1 MEDVDMKRGYVDE
14 SDHAQEHSHREHEPH
29 HHHHDHGSHHHEEPM
44 SQEEVLN
51 SLLLLGQVALNAG
64 DYESAVEAYASVLQ
78 LEPNETALYNLGSFR
93 ARGLGVKQ
101 DFMEA
106 ARLFHQAELL
116 GNDRAGKLCA
126 KCMFDYA
133 HKGFENKTPADL
145 YAAMA
150 VFVSRVYPE
159 ATEPKQEVSH
169 GLFAIASTHY
179 NRGEYSEAARFF
191 RAAAEF
197 GNDGYAQY
205 YLAMLYGAGAGV
217 EKNDLA
223 ALYWL
228 DCAVDNGAADIALAD
243 RDGMID
249 AYRQSLSASEF
260 RETMM
265 SLSNSC
271 ETGTLDIPVN
281 PDKAARWGEAS

>member
-1 MEDVDMKRGYVDE
+1 MEDVTMKRDPTDGDGH
-14 SDHAQEHSHREHEPH
+14 SQEHSHREHEPH
-29 HHHHDHGSHHHEEPM
+29 HHLHEHGSHHHEEPM

-101 DFMEA
+101 DFMEG

-133 HKGFENKTPADL
+133 HEGFEDKTPTDL

-159 ATEPKQEVSH
+159 AAEPKQEVSR

-179 NRGEYSEAARFF
+179 NRGEYVEAAKFF

-197 GNDGYAQY
+197 GNDGFAQY
-205 YLAMLYGAGAGV
+205 YLATLYGAGAGV

-228 DCAVDNGAADIALAD
+228 DCAVDNGAADIARGD
-243 RDGMID
+243 RDRMIE

-260 RETMM
+260 RETMTT
-265 SLSNSC
+265 LSTWC
-271 ETGTLDIPVN
+271 ETGALDVPVN
-281 PDKAARWGEAS
+281 PDKAARWGEVE

>member
-1 MEDVDMKRGYVDE
+1 MN
-14 SDHAQEHSHREHEPH
+14 
-29 HHHHDHGSHHHEEPM
+29 
-44 SQEEVLN
+44 QEEVLN

-64 DYESAVEAYASVLQ
+64 DYESAVEAYASVLH
-78 LEPNETALYNLGSFR
+78 LGPNETAFYNLASFR
-93 ARGLGVKQ
+93 ARGLGGKR
-101 DFMEA
+101 DFMEG

-133 HKGFENKTPADL
+133 HEGFEGKTPADL

-159 ATEPKQEVSH
+159 AVDPKKEVSR

-197 GNDGYAQY
+197 GNNGYAQY

-217 EKNDLA
+217 EENDLA

-249 AYRQSLSASEF
+249 ACRQSLSASEF
-260 RETMM
+260 RETMTM
-265 SLSNSC
+265 LSTWC
-271 ETGTLDIPVN
+271 ESGTTDIPVN
-281 PDKAARWGEAS
+281 PDKAARWGEVS

>member
-1 MEDVDMKRGYVDE
+1 
-14 SDHAQEHSHREHEPH
+14 
-29 HHHHDHGSHHHEEPM
+29 M

-64 DYESAVEAYASVLQ
+64 DYESAVEAYASVLH
-78 LEPNETALYNLGSFR
+78 LGPNETAFYNLGSFR
-93 ARGLGVKQ
+93 ARGLGGKQ
-101 DFMEA
+101 DFMEG

-126 KCMFDYA
+126 KCMYDYA
-133 HKGFENKTPADL
+133 HVGFENKTPADL

-159 ATEPKQEVSH
+159 AMDPKQEVSR

-179 NRGEYSEAARFF
+179 NRGEYAEAVKFF

-205 YLAMLYGAGAGV
+205 YLATLYGNGAGV

-228 DCAVDNGAADIALAD
+228 DCAVDNGAADIALED
-243 RDGMID
+243 REGMLD
-249 AYRQSLSASEF
+249 AFRQSLSASEF
-260 RETMM
+260 REMM
-265 SLSNSC
+265 VTLSTWC
-271 ETGTLDIPVN
+271 EIGTTDVPVN
-281 PDKAARWGEAS
+281 SNKATRWGDIS